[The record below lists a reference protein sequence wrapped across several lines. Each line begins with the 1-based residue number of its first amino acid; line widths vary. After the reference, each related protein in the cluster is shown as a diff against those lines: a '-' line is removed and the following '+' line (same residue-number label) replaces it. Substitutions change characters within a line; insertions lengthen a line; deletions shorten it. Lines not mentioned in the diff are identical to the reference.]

1 MLSKRIHYAI
11 LVVIDLALY
20 GGMSPVQART
30 IARRQSIP
38 ARFLEHVLNAMKRA
52 GLIESVR
59 GAQGGYLLVKQP
71 AELSLAQ
78 IVESV
83 EGPIVGRAA
92 ARGPA
97 DLHRPTQVDGLLR
110 VVTDRL
116 RQAENDV
123 LNRITLQELI
133 DRYQTAHRADSQ
145 MYHI

>member
-1 MLSKRIHYAI
+1 MISKRINYAI
-11 LVVIDLALY
+11 LVIIDLALY
-20 GGMSPVQART
+20 GGSNPVQART

-52 GLIESVR
+52 GLIDSVR

-71 AELSLAQ
+71 AEISLAQ

-83 EGPIVGRAA
+83 EGPIVGRMA

-97 DLHRPTQVDGLLR
+97 HLHGPSQIDGLLR
-110 VVTDRL
+110 VVTERL

-133 DRYQTAHRADSQ
+133 DRYRMTHRADSQ